1 MHALSGLL
9 ILQQE
14 SHLDPKVSYL
24 IEPELS
30 YLILLFWKGP
40 TTSVISI

>member
-9 ILQQE
+9 MLQQE
-14 SHLDPKVSYL
+14 SHLDPKLSYL

-30 YLILLFWKGP
+30 YLILLFWKRP
-40 TTSVISI
+40 IPSVTSI